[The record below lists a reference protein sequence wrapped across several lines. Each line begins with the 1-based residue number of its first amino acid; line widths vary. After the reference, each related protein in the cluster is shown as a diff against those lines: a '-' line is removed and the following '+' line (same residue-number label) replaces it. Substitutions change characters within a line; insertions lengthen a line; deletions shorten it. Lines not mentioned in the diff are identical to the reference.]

1 MKCVPAM
8 LAAAFLACVGG
19 ASALPSST
27 PLRPKPAASSNACAA
42 PSQGSPSLEEAFAHD
57 IADVPTLRFI
67 ANLDAASEHRQQEL
81 LRAPAAAPAVRER
94 ILTEIAAQCETE
106 EVTLRSERALLLVAN
121 RWSVSSDD
129 PRYAGLTERITT
141 AVEALAVRHVID
153 RASLDA
159 ALAPF
164 ALRLTDL
171 PSTVA
176 DAGPPCEKPNV
187 DAATIDKVEFPYP
200 DSAQATGTSGTV
212 EVKVLLDENGLVR
225 SVSLLDANGTGLAI
239 DDLSRMTIFAAAAS
253 TYRPAIE
260 DCSPISSY
268 FVFGVEYTIRY

>member
-1 MKCVPAM
+1 M

-57 IADVPTLRFI
+57 IADVPTLRF
-67 ANLDAASEHRQQEL
+67 
-81 LRAPAAAPAVRER
+81 
-94 ILTEIAAQCETE
+94 IAAQCETE